1 MPYLESPNT
10 GSTPPTWDTGGEL
23 ILRVGFLLACSIEEE
38 FIDEDDDD
46 DSLVRLL
53 TELLFM
59 LRNLLYSTVQCTLFT
74 FVNRV
79 HSQSQCYATKQSGFL
94 TTSSF
99 KPSINPTKQLINS

>member
-1 MPYLESPNT
+1 MDPGYMPYLESPNT

-53 TELLFM
+53 TPYNRIEH
-59 LRNLLYSTVQCTLFT
+59 STGYTISAIDSE
-74 FVNRV
+74 RG
-79 HSQSQCYATKQSGFL
+79 Y
-94 TTSSF
+94 
-99 KPSINPTKQLINS
+99 